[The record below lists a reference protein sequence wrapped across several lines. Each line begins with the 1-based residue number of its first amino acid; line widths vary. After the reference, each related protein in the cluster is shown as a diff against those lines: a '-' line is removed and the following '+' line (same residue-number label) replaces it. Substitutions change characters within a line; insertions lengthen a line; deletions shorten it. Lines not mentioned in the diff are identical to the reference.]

1 MTLRSPLAVA
11 TSPSDA
17 ATSTS
22 DSRLPASPD
31 VGPQVSGD
39 EQPTLNADPISI
51 RSLALSLLAAA
62 AVILMLRYMQEVFI
76 PFVLSALLFYTL
88 DPFVDRLSR
97 LLPRVVAAALVL
109 GAVLASLGAGA
120 YALSDDAMAVID
132 DLPSAA
138 RKLRTSL
145 SSLRND
151 GTVSG
156 QGALEKVQEAAKEV
170 ERAAAETM
178 GKDAAAPRGVMR
190 VQVDEPA
197 FRASDY
203 LIAGSWNALSLVG
216 SAAMI
221 AFLTYFLLVTD
232 DLFKRKL
239 VELSGPT
246 LSHKKITVQLLD
258 EIAVQIE
265 RFLLVQVFTSFV
277 VGIATWAALWWLG
290 VDDPAFWG
298 LIAGIFNSV
307 PYFGPVIVT
316 AGLSLV
322 AFLQFGTLTM
332 AAWVAGAALIIT
344 SLEGWLL
351 TPVLMGRVA
360 QMNQVAIFGGLLFWS
375 WTWGVP
381 GMLLAVPMMMVIK
394 SVCDR
399 IDGLQPIG
407 KFLGD

>member
-31 VGPQVSGD
+31 VRPQVSGD